1 MAKVY
6 QKFLNGVYGTCPRA
20 LCDR

>member
-1 MAKVY
+1 MAKIY
-6 QKFLNGVYGTCPRA
+6 HKFLHGLYGHCPRA